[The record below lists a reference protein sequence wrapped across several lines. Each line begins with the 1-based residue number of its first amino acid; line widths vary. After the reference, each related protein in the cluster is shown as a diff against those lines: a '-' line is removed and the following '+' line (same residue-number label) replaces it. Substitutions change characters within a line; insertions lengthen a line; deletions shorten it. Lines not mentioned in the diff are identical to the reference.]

1 MNSSAPSTTS
11 DYLAR
16 FITAVVPSDYYWIFD
31 DTLYDEDDYMFNIL
45 LHEDTTLNF
54 HPVDDAGNRGAIF
67 YFDDV
72 RIPQPVEDVNDL
84 QVMFEPP
91 FIDFMIME
99 PPGHH
104 SLIVLYVDDDAPSI
118 TTPGNEELHLAHVEW
133 RH

>member
-1 MNSSAPSTTS
+1 MNSNATTNTAY
-11 DYLAR
+11 YLAV
-16 FITAVVPSDYYWIFD
+16 FNPAVVPRDDYWIFT
-31 DTLYDEDDYMFNIL
+31 DTLYDEDEYMFNII
-45 LHEDTTLNF
+45 LHEDTTINF

-84 QVMFEPP
+84 QVMFKPP
-91 FIDFMIME
+91 FIDFMIMD

-104 SLIVLYVDDDAPSI
+104 TLIVLYVDDDVPSI
-118 TTPGNEELHLAHVEW
+118 TSPGNEELELAHVEW

>member
-1 MNSSAPSTTS
+1 MNSSAPISTF

-16 FITAVVPSDYYWIFD
+16 FNTAVVPRDDYWIFT
-31 DTLYDEDDYMFNIL
+31 DTLFDEDEYMFEIL
-45 LHEDTTLNF
+45 LHEDTTINF

-84 QVMFEPP
+84 QVMFESP
-91 FIDFMIME
+91 FIDFMIMD

-104 SLIVLYVDDDAPSI
+104 TLIVLYVDDDVPSI
-118 TTPGNEELHLAHVEW
+118 TTPGNEELTLAHVEW
-133 RH
+133 RL

>member
-1 MNSSAPSTTS
+1 MNSNAPISTF

-16 FITAVVPSDYYWIFD
+16 FNTAVVPTDDYWIFT

-84 QVMFEPP
+84 
-91 FIDFMIME
+91 
-99 PPGHH
+99 
-104 SLIVLYVDDDAPSI
+104 
-118 TTPGNEELHLAHVEW
+118 
-133 RH
+133 